1 MSAGRE
7 VLSASIM
14 SMFSL
19 SNMWHRANVLE
30 TSLTVESFV
39 QCAVYFFCRSCS
51 AETLDPEEASTS
63 LICLLR
69 FPCSAATKV
78 AHVRK

>member
-1 MSAGRE
+1 MHNNSFEYLFAYPVVQTNGSSLMSAGRE
-7 VLSASIM
+7 VLRASIM

-39 QCAVYFFCRSCS
+39 QCAAYFF
-51 AETLDPEEASTS
+51 
-63 LICLLR
+63 
-69 FPCSAATKV
+69 
-78 AHVRK
+78 